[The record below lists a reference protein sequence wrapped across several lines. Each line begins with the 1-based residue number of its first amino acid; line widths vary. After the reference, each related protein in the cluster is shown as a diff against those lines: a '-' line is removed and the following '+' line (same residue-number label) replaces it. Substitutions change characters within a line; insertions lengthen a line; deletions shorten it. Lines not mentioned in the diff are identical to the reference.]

1 MNEERWHNF
10 AKEKPSEDMEG
21 RNFIVSNGHYEKIAT
36 WCGYWENEPFMGDR
50 LCDEVVR
57 WKFYFTPEEEKANE
71 ATRTEPKPMKCDE
84 LKQVENPI
92 EWGLYYDKAEVDE
105 AIAELKA
112 RMQLD
117 DDEMAGFL
125 QLEEEC
131 GGGDL
136 RNYIA
141 ELKQELSEKDKD
153 IAYWRE
159 EYDKETQL
167 TDALKDEIESLKAS
181 HYAESVDEGMENRKL
196 KRALWLTRALR
207 ARDIQRWW
215 IAVTCSKTT
224 ERACNVWKNVERK
237 CRAKAEEYK

>member
-36 WCGYWENEPFMGDR
+36 WCGYWENEPFMGDH

-71 ATRTEPKPMKCDE
+71 TTHTEQKPMKCDE
-84 LKQVENPI
+84 LKRLN
-92 EWGLYYDKAEVDE
+92 GFGNFDKFGGYYDADEVDA

-112 RMQLD
+112 RIQLD

-136 RNYIA
+136 RNYIE
-141 ELKQELSEKDKD
+141 ELKRKLEDAKAT
-153 IAYWRE
+153 AY
-159 EYDKETQL
+159 T
-167 TDALKDEIESLKAS
+167 
-181 HYAESVDEGMENRKL
+181 ESVDAGIRERRLRSAFYKACANWAQSEIRRRFGGYPHEGNGWFKMKTKCL
-196 KRALWLTRALR
+196 K
-207 ARDIQRWW
+207 
-215 IAVTCSKTT
+215 
-224 ERACNVWKNVERK
+224 
-237 CRAKAEEYK
+237 KAEEYGNA

>member
-84 LKQVENPI
+84 LKE
-92 EWGLYYDKAEVDE
+92 YYYYEDRVITPSTHMYRVYHADKVDA

-112 RMQLD
+112 K
-117 DDEMAGFL
+117 
-125 QLEEEC
+125 LE
-131 GGGDL
+131 
-136 RNYIA
+136 
-141 ELKQELSEKDKD
+141 EKDK
-153 IAYWRE
+153 
-159 EYDKETQL
+159 
-167 TDALKDEIESLKAS
+167 EI
-181 HYAESVDEGMENRKL
+181 RKL
-196 KRALWLTRALR
+196 RRALWLASAERASDKARIFYFAETCGVKLNINGYSTKEKGCTRRCTA
-207 ARDIQRWW
+207 RWW
-215 IAVTCSKTT
+215 MITWLK
-224 ERACNVWKNVERK
+224 VERK